1 MSYVLL
7 ARRKIK
13 RKEENSVQ
21 KSICRYADCLNHG
34 GSIAS
39 SEELA
44 IDPQVDAVMR
54 SSRTFEDKIKELE
67 KMDKADAAFV
77 LGVIYQTGMGGVAKD
92 EAASARWH
100 KKAAERGNVES
111 QYMIGTYYQGGTG
124 LPMDLKKAAYWYGK
138 AADNGLAEAAE
149 ALEEVE
155 GSMWLSKTGWVSIDD
170 VCQSGAMDCSGP
182 IMVTSNTYIN
192 HWAGEVI
199 EAYYVKGNGTFS
211 RYKISISWITDR
223 SSYRCGQIIVKGVD
237 EVKDFTS
244 RSFAMKRCD

>member
-1 MSYVLL
+1 MYRNLFAAML
-7 ARRKIK
+7 IALTMA
-13 RKEENSVQ
+13 
-21 KSICRYADCLNHG
+21 CTG
-34 GSIAS
+34 IAS

-54 SSRTFEDKIKELE
+54 SSRTFEGKIKELE
-67 KMDKADAAFV
+67 KMDLADAAFV
-77 LGVIYQTGMGGVAKD
+77 LGVIYQTGMGGVEKD
-92 EAASARWH
+92 KAASAKWYKR
-100 KKAAERGNVES
+100 AAEKGNVDA
-111 QYMIGTYYQGGTG
+111 QLMMGDYYTGGIGV
-124 LPMDLKKAAYWYGK
+124 PMDLEKAAMWYKKALE
-138 AADNGLAEAAE
+138 NGSEEAIALLA
-149 ALEEVE
+149 EVE

-211 RYKISISWITDR
+211 RYKISISWITDK